1 METFMK
7 PSRPRI
13 RPIHIALVSAGAL
26 TIGGVSWAIV
36 IVSPGGI
43 TSTTEPSN
51 MPLQDEGSR
60 LEQRDLA
67 TLVDNGQVHDAFLQA
82 FEIGDEIFATR
93 FNTTAGSGA
102 NVGGQ
107 ERYTRVPR
115 ADRAGTTEWKNHTP
129 KRATGPN
136 AMACVGCHNQADANS
151 PNADDGAG
159 EASDNVHRD
168 PQQAGT
174 LTRFI
179 QRNTPATFGLGG
191 MQRLGEEMT
200 NDLLS
205 QTATARNTTCR
216 CGSTATGTTCNVS
229 VPISSK
235 GVNFGTFNITRASTA
250 TACNL
255 SITPPVSGAAVPVS
269 TDLVVRPF
277 QWKGSTASIRD
288 FARGAFHN
296 ELGMTPTEFLGS
308 PSTDPNGVDSDGDG
322 VTKEVTAGE
331 VTAMT
336 IYLAQQPRPTTK
348 QELAAAGVITLSSTE
363 NSDINA
369 GKALFLGQTNLDST
383 TQRFQCAT
391 CHVPSLTIS
400 NSVFSEPS
408 TVAAFRDPNDTL
420 PDGIT
425 YTNAFLNRKV
435 SFDLAVDNQEPIAA
449 SASGAVIVSGN
460 FKRSGTTGAA
470 VDLFGDMRRHN
481 LGSGDA
487 EQIDEVGTGASVFMT
502 ENLWGVGSTAPYM
515 HDGRSASL
523 TEAIFEHH
531 GEAQAD
537 RDRFQNNATQTQRNQ
552 LITFLKNLV
561 LFKAN

>member
-1 METFMK
+1 
-7 PSRPRI
+7 
-13 RPIHIALVSAGAL
+13 
-26 TIGGVSWAIV
+26 
-36 IVSPGGI
+36 
-43 TSTTEPSN
+43 
-51 MPLQDEGSR
+51 LQDDGTR

-67 TLVDNGQVHDAFLQA
+67 TLIDNGQATTAFLQA
-82 FEIGDEIFATR
+82 FEIGDEVFATR

-136 AMACVGCHNQADANS
+136 AMACTGCHNQADANS
-151 PNADDGAG
+151 PNGDDGAG

-168 PQQAGT
+168 PQQAAALG
-174 LTRFI
+174 RFI
-179 QRNTPATFGLGG
+179 QRNTPALFGLGG
-191 MQRLGEEMT
+191 LQRLGEEMT
-200 NDLLS
+200 TDLQS
-205 QTATARNTTCR
+205 QTAQARNVTCR

-235 GVNFGTFNITRASTA
+235 GINFGTFKITRASTA
-250 TACNL
+250 TACTL
-255 SITPPVSGAAVPVS
+255 SITPAVSGAAVPVS
-269 TDLVVRPF
+269 ADLVVRPF

-322 VTKEVTAGE
+322 VTKEVTSGE

-348 QELAAAGVITLSSTE
+348 QELAAAGVISLSSAE
-363 NSDINA
+363 NASISA

-383 TQRFQCAT
+383 TQRFQCT
-391 CHVPSLTIS
+391 SCHTASLTVD

-408 TVAAFRDPNDTL
+408 AVAGFRDPNDTL
-420 PDGIT
+420 PNGIT
-425 YTNAFLNRKV
+425 YANAFLNRRV
-435 SFDLAVDNQEPIAA
+435 TFDIALDNQEPIAVDE
-449 SASGAVIVSGN
+449 ASGAVLLSGN
-460 FKRSGTTGAA
+460 FKRSGTTGA
-470 VDLFGDMRRHN
+470 VVELFGDLRRHN
-481 LGSGDA
+481 LGSTDA

-515 HDGRSASL
+515 HDGRSASI

-552 LITFLKNLV
+552 LIAFLKNLV
-561 LFKAN
+561 LFKAGD